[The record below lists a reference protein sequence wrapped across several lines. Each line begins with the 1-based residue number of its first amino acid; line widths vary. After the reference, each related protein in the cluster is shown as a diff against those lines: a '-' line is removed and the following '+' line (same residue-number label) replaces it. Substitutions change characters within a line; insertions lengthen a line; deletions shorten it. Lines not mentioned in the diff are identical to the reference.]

1 MTRNISGKNMVCH
14 KMKDIFIIFSWQGTG
29 LRGSYAQ
36 VKVLPGVSSHY
47 GMLACGDPMHR

>member
-29 LRGSYAQ
+29 LRKSYAQ
-36 VKVLPGVSSHY
+36 VKAVVIYCRESY
-47 GMLACGDPMHR
+47 FPMR

>member
-14 KMKDIFIIFSWQGTG
+14 KMKVFIIFSWQGTG

-36 VKVLPGVSSHY
+36 VKAVVIYCRESY
-47 GMLACGDPMHR
+47 FPMR